1 MKKLV
6 ISALM
11 AAMAITAGPALAQVK
26 LTRQQMMV
34 FTSDWKG
41 ERFPDGRPKLPDD
54 LLKRAVN
61 CTFEDIWGYMRAHG
75 YNNQYEGDDWKFLH
89 KNQPFAGRALTAQYA
104 PSRPDLRAAIFA
116 EGKKEGFVGNT
127 VSWPI
132 EQLVEGDV
140 YVADNYNKVAFGPI
154 IGSNLANSIYAH
166 SHNGFVFYGA
176 IRDQEEARE
185 IKGFN
190 GVYRHYDPTP
200 NGDMVLTA
208 INAPVRIGQAIVLPG
223 DLVLV
228 KNEGVL
234 FIPAAMAEAAVS
246 HAEFT
251 SIRDVFGFAMLKAG
265 RFSPGEID
273 APWTPQINAAF
284 VDYVNAHPDLLK
296 GKMSRAE
303 FDALQQQSAQGKSA
317 AE

>member
-1 MKKLV
+1 
-6 ISALM
+6 
-11 AAMAITAGPALAQVK
+11 MAIVSAPGFAQV
-26 LTRQQMMV
+26 RMSRDQMISY
-34 FTSDWKG
+34 TLDWKG

-61 CTFEDIWGYMRAHG
+61 STFEDLWGYMRAHG
-75 YNNQYEGDDWKFLH
+75 YNNQYEGSDWKFLH
-89 KNQPFAGRALTAQYA
+89 MDQPFAGRALTAQYA
-104 PSRPDLRAAIFA
+104 PSRPDLMAAIFA
-116 EGKKEGFVGNT
+116 AGKKEGFVGNT

-132 EQLVEGDV
+132 EQLVNGDV
-140 YVADNYNKVAFGPI
+140 YVADNYDKVAFGPI

-190 GVYRHYDPTP
+190 GIYRHYDPSP
-200 NGDMVLTA
+200 NGEMLMTQ
-208 INAPVRIGQAIVLPG
+208 INGPVRIGQAIVLPG

-234 FIPAAMAEAAVS
+234 FIPAAIAEAAVS
-246 HAEFT
+246 TAEYT
-251 SIRDVFGFAMLKAG
+251 SIRDVFGFAMLKQG
-265 RFSPGEID
+265 TYSPGQID
-273 APWTPQINAAF
+273 ARWTPEINAAF
-284 VDYVNAHPDLLK
+284 VQYVDKHPELLK
-296 GKMSRAE
+296 GKMPRAE
-303 FDALQQQSAQGKSA
+303 FDALQQRSAQPSSG